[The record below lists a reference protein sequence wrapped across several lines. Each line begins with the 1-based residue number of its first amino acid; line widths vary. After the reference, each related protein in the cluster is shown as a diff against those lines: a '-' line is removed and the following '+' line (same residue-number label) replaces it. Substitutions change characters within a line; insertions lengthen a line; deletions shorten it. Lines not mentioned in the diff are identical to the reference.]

1 MANKSMLAQ
10 QDWTNGSL
18 FSQSNWN
25 YFAVYPGNDHEQHVY
40 LTIFANNLSSL
51 SFNAS
56 DPTITYGLAI
66 AASLFD
72 PDVLRQPVWCINPL
86 SGQYDVLPRGLYY
99 LLLVVSFFFRR
110 HSWLGPAALGTAMVY
125 AATSAVHLFALITQ
139 YRLGYP
145 PGPLD
150 LYWDKDN
157 SRAFGDVD
165 LFGITAILAAAGV
178 MLAPILNWSTSVR
191 THESQAVIVYW
202 GILIFAALTPAVIC
216 QARWYWDDWFFNT
229 LPSFAS
235 CPKGISPDCDFII
248 NNQDLEFE
256 SYNRCQCTDFC
267 GLLSPSAPLRSSTS
281 MVAYLGRKAADKG
294 VDKDAFW
301 SLLKINLFALAFIIL
316 HGAVGILTCRS
327 SQAGVRNALF
337 RLLNGRAAGLQKT
350 TLRKLQT
357 FSAKF
362 VAANFYIFAILGAS
376 ICPMVFVVTI
386 VVNELLINTF
396 PVSEHSD
403 AVGAWSSW
411 VAAAFVLL
419 AGGVARYHN
428 TIMASLATSLKITGR
443 LFGFGKRTTPPWQS
457 TSKGKPFRGRIN
469 LFLHHA
475 FNLNVHIWGTIRF
488 GAWSI
493 KAGFTMFC
501 EWWKHAE
508 RLSQLHSQELDSLW
522 LNVPGRPVCNCDICE
537 LDSQDKGD
545 NSAGD
550 QSPNLNTDYQPVF
563 SRMDTDEVP
572 LVHHSPIY
580 SRSTSDQS
588 AFSTQ
593 HNQAPRLH
601 AIPLEEINRPLMPM
615 GRSHGSQ
622 GEIDFLGY
630 GWISEGIPPGTI
642 R

>member
-1 MANKSMLAQ
+1 MANESMLAQ
-10 QDWTNGSL
+10 QGLINGSL

-25 YFAVYPGNDHEQHVY
+25 DVAVYPGNGHEQHVY

-72 PDVLRQPVWCINPL
+72 PDVLRQQIWCIYPL
-86 SGQYDVLPRGLYY
+86 SGQYDVLARGLYY

-139 YRLGYP
+139 YRFGYP
-145 PGPLD
+145 PGPLP
-150 LYWDKDN
+150 WDKDN
-157 SRAFGDVD
+157 SHAFGDVD

-202 GILIFAALTPAVIC
+202 GILIFAALTPAVIY
-216 QARWYWDDWFFNT
+216 QARWYRNDWIFNT
-229 LPSFAS
+229 IPSFAS

-248 NNQDLEFE
+248 NNQILDFE
-256 SYNRCQCTDFC
+256 SYNRCQCSDFC
-267 GLLSPSAPLRSSTS
+267 GLLSPSAPLRSSTN
-281 MVAYLGRKAADKG
+281 MVALLGRKIANKDLE
-294 VDKDAFW
+294 KDAFW

-337 RLLNGRAAGLQKT
+337 RLLNKGAAGLQRT
-350 TLRKLQT
+350 TLRKSQT
-357 FSAKF
+357 FLAKF
-362 VAANFYIFAILGAS
+362 VAASFYIFAILGAF

-386 VVNELLINTF
+386 VVNELLVNAL

-419 AGGVARYHN
+419 AGGVTRYHN
-428 TIMASLATSLKITGR
+428 AIMASLATSLKATGR
-443 LFGFGKRTTPPWQS
+443 LFGLGKRTQPPWQS
-457 TSKGKPFRGRIN
+457 TSKERPFLDRIN

-475 FNLNVHIWGTIRF
+475 FSLEVHIWSTIRF

-493 KAGFTMFC
+493 KAGFTTFC

-508 RLSQLHSQELDSLW
+508 RLSQLHSQELDALW
-522 LNVPGRPVCNCDICE
+522 VNIPGRPVCNCGICK
-537 LDSQDKGD
+537 LDTQDKRD

-572 LVHHSPIY
+572 LIHHSPIY
-580 SRSTSDQS
+580 SRSTSNQS
-588 AFSTQ
+588 TFSTQ
-593 HNQAPRLH
+593 RNQAPRLH

-615 GRSHGSQ
+615 RQSHGSQ
-622 GEIDFLGY
+622 GEIDFSGY

>member
-1 MANKSMLAQ
+1 MLAQ
-10 QDWTNGSL
+10 QGWINGSL
-18 FSQSNWN
+18 FSQPNWSDV
-25 YFAVYPGNDHEQHVY
+25 AVYPANDHEQHVY
-40 LTIFANNLSSL
+40 LTIFANNWTSL

-72 PDVLRQPVWCINPL
+72 PNVQRLQILCVDPL
-86 SGQYDVLPRGLYY
+86 SGQYDVLARGLYY

-110 HSWLGPAALGTAMVY
+110 HSWLGPAALGTAMLY
-125 AATSAVHLFALITQ
+125 AAISAVHLFVLISL
-139 YRLGYP
+139 YRFGYP
-145 PGPLD
+145 PGLLGLP
-150 LYWDKDN
+150 WDTG
-157 SRAFGDVD
+157 SSQAFGDVD

-202 GILIFAALTPAVIC
+202 GILIFAALTPAVIY
-216 QARWYWDDWFFNT
+216 QARWYRDDWYFNV
-229 LPSFAS
+229 LPSFAA
-235 CPKGISPDCDFII
+235 CPKGISSDCDFSFNSTLLDI
-248 NNQDLEFE
+248 E

-267 GLLSPSAPLRSSTS
+267 GLLGPSAPLRSSTN
-281 MVAYLGRKAADKG
+281 MVAFLGRKVADKG
-294 VDKDAFW
+294 VEKDAFW

-316 HGAVGILTCRS
+316 HGTVGILTCRS

-337 RLLNGRAAGLQKT
+337 RLLNKGAAGLQKT

-357 FSAKF
+357 FFAKF
-362 VAANFYIFAILGAS
+362 VAANFYVFAILGAL

-386 VVNELLINTF
+386 VVNELLVNAL

-411 VAAAFVLL
+411 VAATFVLL
-419 AGGVARYHN
+419 AGGVARYHDA
-428 TIMASLATSLKITGR
+428 IMASLTTGLKATGR
-443 LFGFGKRTTPPWQS
+443 LVGFGKRKTPPRQS

-469 LFLHHA
+469 LFLHYA
-475 FNLNVHIWGTIRF
+475 FSLGVHIWSTIRF

-493 KAGFTMFC
+493 KVWFTMFC

-508 RLSQLHSQELDSLW
+508 TLSQLHSQELDSLW
-522 LNVPGRPVCNCDICE
+522 VNTPGRPVCNCGICE
-537 LDSQDKGD
+537 LDTEDKGD
-545 NSAGD
+545 DSAED
-550 QSPNLNTDYQPVF
+550 RSPNLNTDYQPVF
-563 SRMDTDEVP
+563 SRMDTDEGP
-572 LVHHSPIY
+572 LAHHSPIY

-593 HNQAPRLH
+593 RNQAPRLH
-601 AIPLEEINRPLMPM
+601 AIPLEEINKPLIPM
-615 GRSHGSQ
+615 GQSHGSR
-622 GEIDFLGY
+622 GEVDFSGY
-630 GWISEGIPPGTI
+630 DWISEGIPPGTI

>member
-1 MANKSMLAQ
+1 MLAQ
-10 QDWTNGSL
+10 LKWINGSL
-18 FSQSNWN
+18 FSQPNWN
-25 YFAVYPGNDHEQHVY
+25 DVAVYPANDHEQHVY
-40 LTIFANNLSSL
+40 LTIFANNLTSL

-56 DPTITYGLAI
+56 DPTMTYGLAI

-72 PDVLRQPVWCINPL
+72 PNVLRQQISCVYPL
-86 SGQYDVLPRGLYY
+86 SGQYDVLARGLYY

-125 AATSAVHLFALITQ
+125 AATSAVHLFALITL
-139 YRLGYP
+139 YRFGDP
-145 PGPLD
+145 PGPLG
-150 LYWDKDN
+150 LYWDKN
-157 SRAFGDVD
+157 SSQAFGDVD

-202 GILIFAALTPAVIC
+202 GILIFAALTPAVIY
-216 QARWYWDDWFFNT
+216 QARWYWIDWDFNT
-229 LPSFAS
+229 LPSFAA
-235 CPKGISPDCDFII
+235 CPKGISSDCDSAVI
-248 NNQDLEFE
+248 NTFLDIE

-267 GLLSPSAPLRSSTS
+267 GLLGPSAPLRSSTN
-281 MVAYLGRKAADKG
+281 MVAFLGRKVADKG
-294 VDKDAFW
+294 VEKDAFW
-301 SLLKINLFALAFIIL
+301 RLLKINLFALAFTIL

-337 RLLNGRAAGLQKT
+337 RLLNKGSAGLQKT

-357 FSAKF
+357 FFAKF
-362 VAANFYIFAILGAS
+362 VAANFYIFAILGAF

-386 VVNELLINTF
+386 VVNELLVNAL

-411 VAAAFVLL
+411 VAATFVLL

-428 TIMASLATSLKITGR
+428 AIMASLTTGLKATGR
-443 LFGFGKRTTPPWQS
+443 LFGFGKRKQPPRQS

-469 LFLHHA
+469 YA
-475 FNLNVHIWGTIRF
+475 FSLKVHIWNTIRF

-493 KAGFTMFC
+493 KVGFTMFF

-508 RLSQLHSQELDSLW
+508 RLSQPHSQELDSLW
-522 LNVPGRPVCNCDICE
+522 ANTLGRLVCNCGICE
-537 LDSQDKGD
+537 LGTEDKGD
-545 NSAGD
+545 DSAENR
-550 QSPNLNTDYQPVF
+550 SPNLNTDYQPVF
-563 SRMDTDEVP
+563 SRMGTDERP

-593 HNQAPRLH
+593 RNQAPRLH
-601 AIPLEEINRPLMPM
+601 AIPLEEINRPLMPE
-615 GRSHGSQ
+615 GQSHGSR
-622 GEIDFLGY
+622 GEIDFSGY
-630 GWISEGIPPGTI
+630 DWISEGIPPGTI